1 MKCLGRNDRIILS
14 DEGKKT
20 INRSE
25 YDKGG
30 ERNVQKEP
38 SFINRQGKL
47 LLLLMAFMA
56 IVVMIVAAV
65 PAKAETTYI
74 GLDRKWPGMDNIPT
88 TFDERS
94 WKDDSWHRRVEF
106 RTTLLG
112 NTGDDLLDGPLYC
125 NATCGFSDGVFTDKD
140 YMEGKCDALSKV
152 LCRIQ
157 IGSSKGV
164 KRSDYESNGKNF
176 GKISMTH
183 ASDINYN
190 MWFEYTTE

>member
-1 MKCLGRNDRIILS
+1 M
-14 DEGKKT
+14 
-20 INRSE
+20 
-25 YDKGG
+25 
-30 ERNVQKEP
+30 P
-38 SFINRQGKL
+38 
-47 LLLLMAFMA
+47 LLMAFMA

-65 PAKAETTYI
+65 PTKAGTTYI
-74 GLDRKWPGMDNIPT
+74 MLDRKWPGMDNIPKS
-88 TFDERS
+88 FDTRS

-106 RTTLLG
+106 RTTLFG

-140 YMEGKCDALSKV
+140 YMEGTCDAPYKV